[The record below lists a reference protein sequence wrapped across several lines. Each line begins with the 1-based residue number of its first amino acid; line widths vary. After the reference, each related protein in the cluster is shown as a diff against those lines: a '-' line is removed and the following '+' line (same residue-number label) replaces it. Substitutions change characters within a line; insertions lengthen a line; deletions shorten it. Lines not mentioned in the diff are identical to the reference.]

1 VGDNKYEFYPMP
13 FVSTVQRGA
22 GYWVKIERA
31 TPISVTVPRQ
41 EAFPFAIQLRSGW
54 NMVGNPYTEP
64 IAWDLNAIKV
74 RRNGQEVS
82 LLQAWQQGWVEGY
95 AWVWMKDLSNPFTGR
110 YALLF
115 DPTILPD
122 VQGVL
127 EPWTGCWIYAHQPCE
142 LVFPMPNAPTIAY
155 RMQKVNAI
163 TRRQWAQEGGWVVQ
177 VRAHSGEG
185 TSQVTIGVKPG
196 RAYRIS
202 APPDPPTGSPI
213 SLTLLRNG
221 QPVAFDIREQVT
233 QRQVWDLVVTWAG
246 SGRGSGQEAITL
258 TFDGLGYVPKDVS
271 LFLVDEVTGKPV
283 YLRTQHGY
291 QFTPQPGE
299 TSRQFKLVA
308 MLGND
313 RPLRVVGLKAT
324 PVRGQGVMIEFTLTK
339 AAQVQAEVLT
349 LTGRRVT
356 VLESGTTRTAGT
368 HRIMWRGVSSEEV
381 AVSKGVY
388 LVRMTATDDEGR
400 QVQAVTTVRLK

>member
-1 VGDNKYEFYPMP
+1 
-13 FVSTVQRGA
+13 
-22 GYWVKIERA
+22 
-31 TPISVTVPRQ
+31 
-41 EAFPFAIQLRSGW
+41 
-54 NMVGNPYTEP
+54 MVGNPYTEP

-74 RRNGQEVS
+74 RRNGQEIS

-115 DPTILPD
+115 DPTSLPD

-155 RMQKVNAI
+155 RMQKVNAL

-177 VRAHSGEG
+177 VRAHSVEG

-196 RAYRIS
+196 HAYRIS
-202 APPDPPTGSPI
+202 APPDPPTGSLI

-233 QRQVWDLVVTWAG
+233 QRQVWDLVVTWAT

-291 QFTPQPGE
+291 RFTPQPGE

-324 PVRGQGVMIEFTLTK
+324 PVRGQGVVIEFTLTK
-339 AAQVQAEVLT
+339 TAQVQAEVLT

-356 VLESGTTRTAGT
+356 VLESGTTRMAGT
-368 HRIMWRGVSSEEV
+368 HRIMWRGVSSEDV
-381 AVSKGVY
+381 TVSKGVY
-388 LVRMTATDDEGR
+388 LIRMTATDDEGR
-400 QVQAVTTVRLK
+400 QVQATTIARLR